1 MGWAVVGRISAAFHT
16 VLKRDPMGDA
26 MEVRRRPGGLGSLG
40 QRGRIP
46 SDAHRRLSSAVEHS
60 FRKVYSREKPSKTR
74 GFLHFRMPSLTPA
87 GPPRGCQRV
96 SSTTMIT
103 RKCMEVFSMGKV
115 KVMVRAA
122 GTIAIA
128 GGVLSSIAP
137 HFERVLGEPPFDG
150 VIAQGH
156 PHLDPPEEM
165 PISLVVRQSIGQS
178 GSAESGPVG
187 RIIQASAAA
196 QTAAAIRYRQPV
208 QVLVKRGC

>member
-1 MGWAVVGRISAAFHT
+1 VVGRISAAFHT

-46 SDAHRRLSSAVEHS
+46 STAHRRLSSAVEHS
-60 FRKVYSREKPSKTR
+60 CRKVIGPLKPSKNTR
-74 GFLHFRMPSLTPA
+74 VFVFRDALPDTRRPA
-87 GPPRGCQRV
+87 ARV
-96 SSTTMIT
+96 STGV
-103 RKCMEVFSMGKV
+103 KHYNDNQEVHGGFFMGKV

-122 GTIAIA
+122 GTVAIA
-128 GGVLSSIAP
+128 GGVFASIAP